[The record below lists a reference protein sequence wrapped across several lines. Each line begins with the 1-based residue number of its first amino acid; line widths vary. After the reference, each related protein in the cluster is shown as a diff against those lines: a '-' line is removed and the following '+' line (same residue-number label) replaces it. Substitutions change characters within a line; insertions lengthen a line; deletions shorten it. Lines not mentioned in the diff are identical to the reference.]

1 MILTVMVAVIGAFIA
16 TKLKWPAAPMIGA
29 LLGVSLFNVVTQV
42 AVIPVEF
49 KILTQMIA
57 GIFIGCRISRSDLLQ
72 LKKMMKSIVIVLF
85 ILMGCCL
92 LMGYGIYL
100 ISDVNLPTGLL
111 ATAPGGLVDITLI
124 SEDLGANSATVS
136 VFQITRLF
144 SVLSLCPLLLKN
156 IISKK
161 EVAGVEVVQPLTQTS
176 SIFNLKNMILTFIV
190 AIISG
195 MIGKWT
201 QLPAGTLIF
210 SMLGCS
216 ILNMVFNRAYMPKLI
231 RSGAQICAGAL
242 IGSGVTLSAVLELR
256 TCLVPALCMIIF
268 YLVLNL
274 GLALLLKRL
283 AHLDFVT
290 AFFACAPGGASD
302 MTLMSADF
310 SANVAWVSVFQI
322 IRSVCMIA
330 VYPFIVMLLTV
341 SY

>member
-161 EVAGVEVVQPLTQTS
+161 EAAGVEVVQPLTQTS
-176 SIFNLKNMILTFIV
+176 SIFNLDEL
-190 AIISG
+190 
-195 MIGKWT
+195 
-201 QLPAGTLIF
+201 
-210 SMLGCS
+210 S
-216 ILNMVFNRAYMPKLI
+216 IQVRH
-231 RSGAQICAGAL
+231 
-242 IGSGVTLSAVLELR
+242 
-256 TCLVPALCMIIF
+256 
-268 YLVLNL
+268 
-274 GLALLLKRL
+274 LLMK
-283 AHLDFVT
+283 
-290 AFFACAPGGASD
+290 
-302 MTLMSADF
+302 
-310 SANVAWVSVFQI
+310 
-322 IRSVCMIA
+322 
-330 VYPFIVMLLTV
+330 
-341 SY
+341 